1 MTNHLR
7 LDLDLVELLAGVDA
21 NDATDHLGNDDHVSE
36 VSLDNLGLLVGLS
49 LLLGLAKLLDK
60 THGAAL
66 QATVDATSLPSWVD
80 FREVLRR
87 HVQKPVE
94 VKVSSVWACSDGS
107 IVRVAAT
114 YWSRSIP
121 R

>member
-49 LLLGLAKLLDK
+49 LLLGLAELLDK
-60 THGAAL
+60 THGTAL
-66 QATVDATSLPSWVD
+66 QATVDPSTLAGREQ
-80 FREVLRR
+80 FRKRVGA
-87 HVQKPVE
+87 HV
-94 VKVSSVWACSDGS
+94 
-107 IVRVAAT
+107 
-114 YWSRSIP
+114 
-121 R
+121 